1 MWRFSDFDIVSDE
14 KPDGN
19 EYGSCVWGYFSVRQ
33 SFFDTVKSDA
43 RRVLEILEQDGLG
56 FDMKL
61 ALDKLCVRISG
72 LLVREV
78 LLGIL
83 RNVNYAISLI
93 LSSLPP
99 LGDVGGCEISDVP
112 TIKQLGNRMGEG
124 YGACLHSTVE
134 NICEDRAVNSHK
146 DVFIECRDDGNGQ
159 KTSASLKGYSDES
172 KCKEDLNPQK
182 EKVGLKATFHEDD
195 ETSVPYEQQQKIKKM
210 DGSLS
215 YSVLQTVRIH
225 MEVVEPQPNR
235 PKLQLTLT

>member
-1 MWRFSDFDIVSDE
+1 MNSIFLFGPGLVHKLSCFFVISRKLCDRGFDGDKVDNGFGCIEEPLKRMWRFSDFDIVSDE

-83 RNVNYAISLI
+83 RNVNYASKMRCAK
-93 LSSLPP
+93 
-99 LGDVGGCEISDVP
+99 LGYKFFV
-112 TIKQLGNRMGEG
+112 
-124 YGACLHSTVE
+124 
-134 NICEDRAVNSHK
+134 
-146 DVFIECRDDGNGQ
+146 
-159 KTSASLKGYSDES
+159 
-172 KCKEDLNPQK
+172 
-182 EKVGLKATFHEDD
+182 
-195 ETSVPYEQQQKIKKM
+195 
-210 DGSLS
+210 
-215 YSVLQTVRIH
+215 
-225 MEVVEPQPNR
+225 
-235 PKLQLTLT
+235 